1 MAETSSGSL
10 YIVST
15 PIGNMGDF
23 SSRALD
29 CLREV
34 EYIACEDT
42 RHTGLF
48 LSRLGIKK
56 RLFSYNDINENTR
69 SVRIVKLLS
78 EGYDIAL
85 VCDAGTPGISDPAY
99 RVIHSVVSAGYAV
112 YSIPGASAVLSALVV
127 SGLPLD
133 RFIFE
138 GFLPQKGM
146 KRIKSI
152 EALKDEPRTIV
163 LYESPYRIIALLE
176 QILEILGDRELSVSR
191 ELTKL
196 YEETVRGT
204 VSEVYA
210 RIKDQKPRGEYTVV
224 IRGVG
229 KKGRHEGSS
238 DNI

>member
-23 SSRALD
+23 STRALE
-29 CLREV
+29 CLSSV

-56 RLFSYNDINENTR
+56 RLFSYNDINEKTR
-69 SVRIVKLLS
+69 SLRVVKLLS
-78 EGYDIAL
+78 EGYDVAL

-99 RVIHSVVSAGYAV
+99 RMIQSSVSAGFTV
-112 YSIPGASAVLSALVV
+112 ISIPGASAVLAALVV

-152 EALKDEPRTIV
+152 EALKEEPRTIV
-163 LYESPYRIIALLE
+163 LYESPYRIIILLE
-176 QILEILGDRELSVSR
+176 QILEILGDREISVSR
-191 ELTKL
+191 ELTKM

-204 VSEVYA
+204 VSEVLSK
-210 RIKDQKPRGEYTVV
+210 IKDQKPRGEYTVV
-224 IRGVG
+224 IRGIG
-229 KKGRHEGSS
+229 KKGGHERSS

>member
-1 MAETSSGSL
+1 MSETITGSL

-23 SSRALD
+23 SPRALE
-29 CLREV
+29 CLRAV

-56 RLFSYNDINENTR
+56 RLLSYNDINEKSRSLYVTR
-69 SVRIVKLLS
+69 LLS
-78 EGYDIAL
+78 EGNDVAL

-99 RVIHSVVSAGYAV
+99 RVINSAVTAGYKV
-112 YSIPGASAVLSALVV
+112 YSIPGASAVLAALVV

-163 LYESPYRIIALLE
+163 LYESPYRIMNLLE
-176 QILEILGDRELSVSR
+176 QILDILGDREISVSR

-196 YEETVRGT
+196 YEETIHGK
-204 VSEVYA
+204 VSEVLSNL
-210 RIKDQKPRGEYTVV
+210 KGQKPRGEYTVV
-224 IRGVG
+224 IRGIG
-229 KKGRHEGSS
+229 KKGEHERSS